1 MLGKGRSRG
10 SRRGGRSRGSRRG
23 GRSRGQLSC
32 SGIISGSSHAKS
44 ALSFVG
50 NSHSWNHK
58 LMRPCL
64 GFSPLPCHAPLF
76 SSCLCAFVNGLIL
89 NFLSSNLGELD
100 FSALF
105 PRLLGGFFMGNFW
118 LLFNKKRSAF
128 YLFLGLRFFLFF
140 FTFLLRHLTDTTL
153 PWRPHPLP
161 LQTAKCSQ
169 KFCAR

>member
-10 SRRGGRSRGSRRG
+10 SRRGGGSRGSWRG

-64 GFSPLPCHAPLF
+64 GLSRLCLATPPPTN
-76 SSCLCAFVNGLIL
+76 CLCAFVNGLIL

-140 FTFLLRHLTDTTL
+140 FTFY
-153 PWRPHPLP
+153 
-161 LQTAKCSQ
+161 
-169 KFCAR
+169 CAT